1 MTISE
6 VKRSLALRISL
17 EKARL
22 QLAFERRFSI
32 HSPKASSEVTPVL
45 LPKSIL
51 PSSNNRKDAFDR
63 GRSPHLSAHVHVE
76 MFKIR

>member
-51 PSSNNRKDAFDR
+51 PSSNRKDAFDR